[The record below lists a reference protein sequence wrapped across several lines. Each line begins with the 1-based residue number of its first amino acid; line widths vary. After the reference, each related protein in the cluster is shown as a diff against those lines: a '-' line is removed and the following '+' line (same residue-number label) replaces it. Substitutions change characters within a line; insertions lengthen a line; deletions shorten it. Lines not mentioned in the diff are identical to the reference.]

1 MRRVTQLLKHVI
13 GEGVMGNKKPPVTS
27 TFEDTQSMD
36 AGAVLPEE
44 VTTSGS
50 FDVRQ
55 FRTSTFGKLLQALPL
70 PALLIDQSFRIIFA
84 NQASDKIAPE
94 CRTLLGAP
102 LGDLCSDIE
111 AGKTVESL
119 ADEVFSTRTSKS
131 CEAMLCS
138 GTTALWGRL
147 FFRSLR
153 VEEQRLILLIV
164 EDLTLEKKQLI
175 ISRGFQKELQKEI
188 GERKKA
194 EEALEKANRELEDRI
209 RERTAELVKLN
220 AQLEQEIR
228 DRERTERLLYDSQQR
243 LELALKGADLGLW
256 DFDVQREEVFV
267 DRTWADLLGYSPD
280 ETKSQVDFWRSL
292 MHPEDRQAVV
302 QEWNRQLEG
311 LSEFFEAEHRVK
323 AKSGAW
329 RWILA
334 RGKVVER
341 DRDGRPLRFSGTAF
355 DVTARKHAEEK
366 LRQMSKVFMESIDPI
381 LIRDL
386 VGNIADLNEAAVTT
400 YGWSREELIGRS
412 IKTIVP
418 PDRHARVDDLHERCR
433 RGDEVVNVE
442 AVHRTKSGKTIPVLL
457 SLSLLTNDK
466 GEPVGIATITK
477 NLSDLKQTEEMLRAR
492 TRELERSNE
501 ELQEFAYVAAHDL
514 REPLIGVA
522 AYVKLLLRHLKDRL
536 DEESREL
543 ISRCLSTIDR
553 MDTLIQHLLSYS
565 RLGSAPLSLEPADLN
580 NVLESALSNL
590 KSRIDESGA
599 TVTHDILPTVVADPA
614 QMVLLFQNLLSNA
627 VKFRSNNQ
635 LKIHVGVVRK
645 YGEWGFFVRDNG
657 IGVDP
662 ADSEKI
668 FRLFQR
674 IEGRSDRPGTGIG
687 LAHCKKIVEN
697 HGGRI
702 WVESKPGDGS
712 TFFFTISKN
721 VVV

>member
-1 MRRVTQLLKHVI
+1 
-13 GEGVMGNKKPPVTS
+13 MGKKKPPVTS
-27 TFEDTQSMD
+27 TFDDTQSIE
-36 AGAVLPEE
+36 ASAALPDE

-70 PALLIDQSFRIIFA
+70 PALLIDQSFRITFA
-84 NQASDKIAPE
+84 NQATDKIGPE
-94 CRTLLGAP
+94 CGRLLGEP
-102 LGDLCSDIE
+102 LAALCSDVE
-111 AGKTVESL
+111 TGKTVESL

-131 CEAMLCS
+131 CEAVLCS
-138 GTTALWGRL
+138 GDTKVWGRL

-164 EDLTLEKKQLI
+164 EDLTLEKRQLI
-175 ISRGFQKELQKEI
+175 ISQGYQAELQKEI

-194 EEALEKANRELEDRI
+194 EVALEVANRELEDRI
-209 RERTAELVKLN
+209 RQRTDELVKLN

-256 DFDVQREEVFV
+256 DYDVQREEVFV
-267 DRTWADLLGYSPD
+267 DRTWAALLGYSPD
-280 ETKSQVDFWRSL
+280 ETEPRVDFWRSL
-292 MHPEDRQAVV
+292 MHPDDRHEVIE
-302 QEWNRQLEG
+302 EWNRQLEG
-311 LSEFFEAEHRVK
+311 LSGFFEAEHRVK
-323 AKSGAW
+323 AKSGEW

-341 DRDGRPLRFSGTAF
+341 DRDGRPLRFSGTSF
-355 DVTARKHAEEK
+355 DVTARKHVEEK
-366 LRQMSKVFMESIDPI
+366 LLQMSKVFRESIDPI
-381 LIRDL
+381 FIRDL
-386 VGNIADLNEAAVTT
+386 EGNIADLNEAAVAT

-412 IKTIVP
+412 IKTIVA
-418 PDRHARVDDLHERCR
+418 PDRHEKADELQERCR
-433 RGDEVVNVE
+433 SGEEVGNVE
-442 AVHRTKSGKTIPVLL
+442 ALHCTKSGKTIPVLL

-477 NLSDLKQTEEMLRAR
+477 NLSDLKKTEEMLRAR

-522 AYVKLLLRHLKDRL
+522 AYVKLLSRHLKDRL
-536 DEESREL
+536 DKESHEF

-553 MDTLIQHLLSYS
+553 MDTLIQNLLSYS
-565 RLGSAPLSLEPADLN
+565 RLGSAPLVLEPSDLN
-580 NVLESALSNL
+580 TVLESALSNL
-590 KSRIDESGA
+590 KPRIDESGA
-599 TVTHDILPTVVADPA
+599 TVTRDALPTVIADPA

-627 VKFRSNNQ
+627 MKFRSSKP
-635 LKIHVGVVRK
+635 LKIHVGFLK
-645 YGEWGFFVRDNG
+645 NFGKWGFFVSDNG

-662 ADSEKI
+662 AHAEKI

-674 IEGRSDRPGTGIG
+674 IEGSSDRPGTGIG

-702 WVESKPGDGS
+702 WVESKLGEGS
-712 TFFFTISKN
+712 TFYFTISRT